1 MTTNNYISSSNYHQC
16 SNPMIIK
23 NLWRQQ
29 KDLLNKHPDGI
40 RIIINDEDPLDVQ
53 ADVEGPKET
62 PFEGGIFRVKFHFGS
77 EFPLA
82 APKGYFLTKIFH
94 PNVSEK
100 GEICVNTLK
109 RDWDT
114 KSWSLYNILEVNI
127 FF

>member
-1 MTTNNYISSSNYHQC
+1 
-16 SNPMIIK
+16 MIIK